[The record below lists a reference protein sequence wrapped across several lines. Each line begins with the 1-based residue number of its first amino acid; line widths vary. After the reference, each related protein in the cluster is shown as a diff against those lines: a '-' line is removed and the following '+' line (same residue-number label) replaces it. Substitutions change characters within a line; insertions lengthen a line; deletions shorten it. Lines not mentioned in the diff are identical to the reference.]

1 MSKKQSPRPPGTPH
15 QVRSPAQVKP
25 ASSQDGSPAPA
36 VPPRPK
42 STPARPESSPARS
55 NQSPAR
61 PNHTLAKR
69 HTMPAKSPQSLRVRW
84 RTWSELTVKL
94 DGLPLG
100 VTSEHLWAMF
110 SSYGNISWMEI
121 SAQDQGRGPVSAKIR
136 FEPPPKLDFWSA
148 GTVRREHPNKR
159 NFPRGLTI
167 TVALLSTAASARWRV
182 NKDSHRREYP
192 CKMTESLRQLD
203 FGDMVGPTAMTIMR
217 SITAS
222 SAPRRM
228 RLELDVKYKRV
239 TVYFSVPAKT
249 PYWTNTRQFCVK
261 IDISTIKNVYQTTS
275 ADESVVWVLPLSR
288 PPQYFWRTNDIDIT
302 LANNPQTWSD
312 RDTWFRATDIAE
324 DLEMPM
330 NYPVAIHNIVDDSE
344 YVEIGRWT
352 TFRLV
357 LAGNPNHENK
367 GIQQLRMALEDV
379 NVTVVNCGDF
389 QFQRGGKT
397 MWDYLDHPP
406 SMAKG
411 QASALLQMAAPSII
425 HLPFNVRY
433 QLEVCVSR
441 GILNE
446 HTVTAEFLQTLAA
459 LKPFDAT
466 RRLEYLADQNEPLF
480 DPMQLFTNLDA
491 ESYVPNTK
499 TPYYCTL
506 VQKAVVTPTTVRF
519 NSPTVETSNRVVRKY
534 SHMQDRF
541 LRVQFTEEVEQARLA
556 SNKLQNDQVWKR
568 VLRALYK
575 GIRIGDRVYEFLGFG
590 SSQLRQCG
598 AYFFCPTEHVSCED
612 IRRWMGDLNHIRVVA
627 KYAARLGQ
635 CFSTT
640 REIRSICRP
649 TMQRI
654 PDIERDGYCFTDGVG
669 IVSQFLASFIIQ
681 EMDLDVLDEPTAF
694 QFRMGGCKGVLTVW
708 PQAKGMEVLVRES
721 QEKFKAKSNGLEIV
735 RCARFSSATLN
746 RQTITIL
753 ESLGVPTS
761 AYLNLLENQI
771 RDYQSAMEDNSVAIA
786 LLTKFVDENRSTL
799 ILADL
804 LKAGFKS
811 EDVQE
816 PFTMN
821 LLKLWRSW
829 SLKLLKEKARI
840 HVPKSAFVL
849 GCVDESGTLRGHS
862 KIFLQLTDPTRCDQT
877 IIVKGVCIVGR
888 NPSLHPGDIR
898 VVQAVEN
905 PRLRHLK
912 DVVVFSSKGDRP
924 VPNMLSGGDL
934 DGDDFFVVWDP
945 ALIPGEWNFP
955 PMDYS
960 GPKPRKLSRDVN
972 VDDIR
977 DFFVKYM
984 KYNVL
989 PLIAHAHLAHAD
1001 MSGPKSQQCLLL
1013 ADLHSKAVDY
1023 PKTGEPAELGPKLQ
1037 PKKWPHFMEK
1047 RNSYVSKKAL
1057 GVIFDKVVK
1066 RTVEFRPDWQ
1076 TAFDQRIIT
1085 RFELDQDT
1093 LDTARSIKTQYDI
1106 CVRRVLAQHDVATE
1120 FELYTTWAMS
1130 TPETE
1135 NQYKRQENL
1144 GREFDILK
1152 ARFREQC
1159 YEASGSDPD
1168 KLEQFVAAMY
1178 VVTDETGNAVSAK
1191 QLEAKSMPL
1200 ISFPWIYHG
1209 ILAQIATGI
1218 KHEPKK
1224 SRLAAAWHSQ
1234 YKFAPLTARHSPV
1247 LAADGED
1254 TKSVSPTASAVGLA
1268 GLRAA
1273 ATSDSEAPEELGS
1286 GIEGNELAKEN
1297 GEEAV
1302 EQISEE
1308 KRKDDCDLEAVDAGE
1323 EPKGENAMDRL
1334 ASLMGFDEDEGFD

>member
-1 MSKKQSPRPPGTPH
+1 MK
-15 QVRSPAQVKP
+15 
-25 ASSQDGSPAPA
+25 
-36 VPPRPK
+36 
-42 STPARPESSPARS
+42 
-55 NQSPAR
+55 
-61 PNHTLAKR
+61 
-69 HTMPAKSPQSLRVRW
+69 
-84 RTWSELTVKL
+84 
-94 DGLPLG
+94 
-100 VTSEHLWAMF
+100 
-110 SSYGNISWMEI
+110 
-121 SAQDQGRGPVSAKIR
+121 
-136 FEPPPKLDFWSA
+136 
-148 GTVRREHPNKR
+148 
-159 NFPRGLTI
+159 
-167 TVALLSTAASARWRV
+167 
-182 NKDSHRREYP
+182 
-192 CKMTESLRQLD
+192 
-203 FGDMVGPTAMTIMR
+203 

-222 SAPRRM
+222 SAPDMRMEFEVKQRRI
-228 RLELDVKYKRV
+228 

-249 PYWTNTRQFCVK
+249 PSWTNTRQFCVH
-261 IDISTIKNVYQTTS
+261 IDVSTIGNVYQTTS
-275 ADESVVWVLPLSR
+275 ADGSVAWVLPLSR
-288 PPQYFWRTNDIDIT
+288 PPQYFWRTNDIDLT
-302 LANNPQTWSD
+302 FAKNPQIWSD
-312 RDTWFRATDIAE
+312 RNTWYRATDIAE

-330 NYPVAIHNIVDDSE
+330 NYPVAIRNIVDDPG

-357 LAGNPNHENK
+357 LAGDPSHENQ
-367 GIQQLRMALEDV
+367 GIQRLRVALEDV
-379 NVTVVNCGDF
+379 NVTVVHCGDF

-406 SMAKG
+406 SIVKG

-425 HLPFNVRY
+425 HMPFNVRY

-459 LKPFDAT
+459 LKQFDAT

-491 ESYVPNTK
+491 QSYVPNTK

-506 VQKAVVTPTTVRF
+506 VQKAIVTPTTIRF

-541 LRVQFTEEVEQARLA
+541 LRVQFTEEIEQARLA

-568 VLRALYK
+568 VLRALYQ

-640 REIRSICRP
+640 REIRSICQP
-649 TMQRI
+649 KMQRI
-654 PDIERDGYCFTDGVG
+654 PDIERGGYCFTDGVG
-669 IVSQFLASFIIQ
+669 IVSQFLANFIIQ
-681 EMDLDVLDEPTAF
+681 EMGLDVLEEPTAF
-694 QFRMGGCKGVLTVW
+694 QFRMGGCKGVLAVW
-708 PQAKGMEVLVRES
+708 PEAKGMEVLVRES
-721 QEKFKAKSNGLEIV
+721 QEKFRAESNGLEIV

-753 ESLGVPTS
+753 ESLGVPAS
-761 AYLNLLENQI
+761 AFLHLLEKQI
-771 RDYQSAMEDNSVAIA
+771 ADYQNAMEDNSVAIT
-786 LLTKFVDENRSTL
+786 LLTKFIDENRSTL

-821 LLKLWRSW
+821 LIKLWRSW

-862 KIFLQLTDPTRCDQT
+862 KGTEGSLEKDVGKLPQIFLQLTDPTRCDKT
-877 IIVKGVCIVGR
+877 IIVKGVCVVGR

-898 VVQAVEN
+898 VVQAVDN
-905 PRLRHLK
+905 PELRHLK

-945 ALIPGEWNFP
+945 DLIPREWNFA
-955 PMDYS
+955 PMDYAA
-960 GPKPRKLSRDVN
+960 PKPGMLSRDVN
-972 VDDIR
+972 ADDIR

-984 KYNVL
+984 KFNIL

-1047 RNSYVSKKAL
+1047 RNSYVSKKVL

-1066 RTVEFRPDWQ
+1066 RTVEFRPDWE
-1076 TAFDQRIIT
+1076 TAFDQRIIK
-1085 RFELDQDT
+1085 RFEHDQDR
-1093 LDTARSIKTQYDI
+1093 LDTARCIKTQYDI

-1152 ARFREQC
+1152 ARFRDQC
-1159 YEASGSDPD
+1159 YEASGSDAE

-1178 VVTDETGNAVSAK
+1178 VVTEQETKLKLAEHHRGRSTDEADSAVNAK

-1200 ISFPWIYHG
+1200 ISFPWIYYG
-1209 ILAQIATGI
+1209 ILIQIATGI
-1218 KHEPKK
+1218 KPEPKK
-1224 SRLAAAWHSQ
+1224 SRSADAWHGQ
-1234 YKFAPLTARHSPV
+1234 YGMSGLTALHSPV
-1247 LAADGED
+1247 LAGVGGAVEPASIGD
-1254 TKSVSPTASAVGLA
+1254 T
-1268 GLRAA
+1268 
-1273 ATSDSEAPEELGS
+1273 
-1286 GIEGNELAKEN
+1286 N
-1297 GEEAV
+1297 GEGAV
-1302 EQISEE
+1302 EQISAE
-1308 KRKDDCDLEAVDAGE
+1308 KDDCSAEKDDCDVETADLGE
-1323 EPKGENAMDRL
+1323 KPKGESAMDRL